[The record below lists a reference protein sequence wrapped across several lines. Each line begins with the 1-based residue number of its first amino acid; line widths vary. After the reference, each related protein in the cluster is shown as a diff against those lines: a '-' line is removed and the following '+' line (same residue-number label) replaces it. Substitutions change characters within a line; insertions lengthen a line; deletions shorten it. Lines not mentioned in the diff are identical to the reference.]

1 MNDPQSQ
8 VDLRQERVLLQ
19 TDRQRIV
26 GLVTLPPE
34 GYQSRFSDFLNRT
47 DVAFLPLVDVEITP
61 LDGGEGLLFHLA
73 ALQRCDLH
81 VDERQEG
88 DVGAI
93 QEVGEAALVALRRQG
108 HEADDPLPI
117 GLEEDSL
124 LA

>member
-1 MNDPQSQ
+1 MDGPPIPREICGFALTLYPLRADKHAMNDPQSQ

-61 LDGGEGLLFHLA
+61 LDGGETMKQDFVA
-73 ALQRCDLH
+73 
-81 VDERQEG
+81 
-88 DVGAI
+88 VGKAHI
-93 QEVGEAALVALRRQG
+93 HFAFS
-108 HEADDPLPI
+108 
-117 GLEEDSL
+117 LEDRS
-124 LA
+124 